1 MEACR
6 PWLRSWAH
14 GARSWSRC
22 FTGAEMIDLNAELQ
36 RIDRA
41 REETHKR
48 GEESRKFAGEMS
60 KPDRWYPRL
69 TIVSCA
75 VAALIAALVAHLR

>member
-1 MEACR
+1 MNYDAETQQ
-6 PWLRSWAH
+6 LRYRAHGSLSSLASELRAH

-48 GEESRKFAGEMS
+48 GEESRKFAARDEPAQTAGIRGS
-60 KPDRWYPRL
+60 P
-69 TIVSCA
+69 
-75 VAALIAALVAHLR
+75 